1 MRKSLYRRHNQVFLD
16 LLRRYREQGK
26 FRQRDLALHLGSV
39 QGTVSKAET
48 GNRRLDVI
56 ELREWLLA
64 MGVDFLEFMTA
75 LHEQLE
81 SLNHLEPWLI
91 GRQPLPSEDS
101 AHAPNPEQS
110 AGGKGRDSGYVH
122 RATELA
128 GLLAELDRVSQLLRP
143 DAAENTRGFEPDS
156 NAAALHKDQ
165 AVSTLGA
172 YLTDHWVPDLLRQ
185 WQAHWSK
192 D

>member
-91 GRQPLPSEDS
+91 GRQPLPSKDS
-101 AHAPNPEQS
+101 AHAPNLEQS
-110 AGGKGRDSGYVH
+110 AVH

-128 GLLAELDRVSQLLRP
+128 GLLAELDRMRQMLRP
-143 DAAENTRGFEPDS
+143 DAAENARGLEPDG
-156 NAAALHKDQ
+156 NAAELHKDQ

-172 YLTDHWVPDLLRQ
+172 YLTDHWVPDLLRE